1 MDLVSISLLPPEF
14 KQLSAV
20 REKQRKLLL
29 GFAVISLLLLAAV
42 GTLAINVRLAQ
53 GQLETLSAY
62 RQLVESQ
69 LQGLVVY
76 EEPYAQLSELYRVKE
91 EIMAGQVDWPELLVE
106 LGKQTPEGVWLT
118 DFRGQVGK
126 TGENGS
132 PGQLVLRGKALDHL
146 LVSRYL
152 EKLRSMPFLAEV
164 QCRFS
169 LGANESEAQFEI
181 QAAVSTV
188 PRDAF

>member
-1 MDLVSISLLPPEF
+1 M
-14 KQLSAV
+14 

-106 LGKQTPEGVWLT
+106 LGQQTPEGVWLT